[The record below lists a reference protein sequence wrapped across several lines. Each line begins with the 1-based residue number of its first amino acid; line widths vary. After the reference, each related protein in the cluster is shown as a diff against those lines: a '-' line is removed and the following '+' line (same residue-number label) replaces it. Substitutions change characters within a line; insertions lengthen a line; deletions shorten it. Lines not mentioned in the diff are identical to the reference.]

1 MNVFGE
7 ISPLEYEVIKTFF
20 TFPALLS
27 FSIIQQRKKKNEE
40 KMSVLHCGGFELSS
54 SENSNSFFRHYNCQS
69 FLYSLEA
76 RWELNPCIHTLLSF
90 KTQFIEI
97 LAKKKCL
104 CHFCHNSAKVLSS
117 SCKKKIVIPKLR
129 LEMQFWVRVG
139 SRLVV

>member
-97 LAKKKCL
+97 LAKKNACVTFVITQPKFYP
-104 CHFCHNSAKVLSS
+104 HPA
-117 SCKKKIVIPKLR
+117 KKKLLFQSYAWKCSFE
-129 LEMQFWVRVG
+129 LE
-139 SRLVV
+139 